1 MPIALE
7 LQPIA
12 ESLRVWASNELDLL
26 HVWIYGSRAKGQASP
41 ESDLDVAV
49 EVIPRDGETCD
60 DVFTCAAEDWR
71 SKLAPLVA
79 PHELDLKLYDK
90 SGRREK
96 VRRAVDEYGIL
107 VYERAT

>member
-1 MPIALE
+1 MPIARE

-26 HVWIYGSRAKGQASP
+26 HVWICGSYAKGQASP

-49 EVIPRDGETCD
+49 EVIPKDGETSY
-60 DVFTCAAEDWR
+60 DVFACSAEEWR
-71 SKLAPLVA
+71 AQLAPRVA
-79 PHELDLKLYDK
+79 PNKLDLKLYDK
-90 SGRREK
+90 SGLREK
-96 VRRAVDEYGIL
+96 VRRAVDEHGIL